1 MSKSII
7 IAPSAEKT
15 RTSRTKR
22 VYFKRNKDA
31 EMESIKFET
40 MKIENNMGD
49 VVIKAAFETEDLE
62 IIKAFKA
69 KKGFKVLSEAK
80 ILDGKE
86 TPEKEKEAAGPGSG
100 EAGNGGSDDLD
111 REALLAKY
119 AEVFGSKAPKN
130 IKTETLA
137 TKIAEKEAES
147 KE

>member
-86 TPEKEKEAAGPGSG
+86 TPKPNKEEAGSG
-100 EAGNGGSDDLD
+100 EAVKSGSDDLD